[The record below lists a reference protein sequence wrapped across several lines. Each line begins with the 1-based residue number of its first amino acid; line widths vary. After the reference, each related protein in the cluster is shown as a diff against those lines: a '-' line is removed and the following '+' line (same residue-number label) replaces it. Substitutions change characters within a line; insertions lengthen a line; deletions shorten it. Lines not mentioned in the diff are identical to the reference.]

1 MWPVMKRESLFAI
14 AWRVAVLALPWQTRW
29 IVETP
34 TIAGSPWEQG
44 TIAIYASWIPLVLV
58 ILIGLWNK
66 KAPRPTTY
74 DPSVHSGQALRP
86 TYFFAIAIIALIT
99 TSLFTSSPIATLL
112 WWTHVL
118 LLALFA
124 WTLWRKEVTRAEI
137 SAWVVMALVPHA
149 LLGIADQRAWV
160 RGTSVV
166 EYGDI
171 RLLRAYGGFSHPNV
185 FGGWLAAGLLCV
197 PTLVA
202 AAQTVREKF
211 CWIGCASLF
220 MMALVFTLS
229 RGVWIAAVVGL
240 VF

>member
-137 SAWVVMALVPHA
+137 SAWVVMALVPHELLGIWQFLEQSVHGST

-166 EYGDI
+166 EYGEI
-171 RLLRAYGGFSHPNV
+171 RLLRAYGGFSPPNE
-185 FGGWLAAGLLCV
+185 FGGWLAAGLLCFS
-197 PTLVA
+197 VA
-202 AAQTVREKF
+202 FATD
-211 CWIGCASLF
+211 
-220 MMALVFTLS
+220 
-229 RGVWIAAVVGL
+229 
-240 VF
+240 